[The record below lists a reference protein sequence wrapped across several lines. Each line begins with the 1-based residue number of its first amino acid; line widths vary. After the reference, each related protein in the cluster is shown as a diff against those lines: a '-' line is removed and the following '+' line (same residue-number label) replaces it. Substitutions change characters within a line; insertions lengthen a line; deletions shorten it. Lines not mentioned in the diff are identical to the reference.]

1 MTIDEIIKHYEQVL
15 EDLKAY
21 KEQSGDCI
29 SRQAAISAI
38 MGEYPDAHYPSY
50 YKSKIDELPSITPQ
64 PCGDAISRQVVLE
77 GIRNL
82 YPDIPIVDIIGARRK
97 WLDKYAPYFE
107 CENVVEQ
114 LPSVTPQPK
123 MGRWILIHRNG
134 VNKYVCSEC
143 DNEPLLIGE
152 NYPIFKLSHYCPY
165 CGTKMKVGG

>member
-15 EDLKAY
+15 KELKAY

-64 PCGDAISRQVVLE
+64 PCEDAVSRQAVLE

-82 YPDIPIVDIIGARRK
+82 YPDIPVVDIMGARRK

-114 LPSVTPQPK
+114 LSSVTPQQVLDK
-123 MGRWILIHRNG
+123 I
-134 VNKYVCSEC
+134 K
-143 DNEPLLIGE
+143 
-152 NYPIFKLSHYCPY
+152 
-165 CGTKMKVGG
+165 TKIDQKQYDFMRDGDYDEGIRFGLMLAYQIISQYDRK